1 MVKEADHTIAQ
12 MAQAVSDVSLEMNKV
27 SSSSQEQSQGIGE
40 INHAITDLEGTT
52 QQNAALVEEAA
63 AASQSLD
70 EQVQR
75 LEHLVARFS
84 L

>member
-1 MVKEADHTIAQ
+1 
-12 MAQAVSDVSLEMNKV
+12 VSSASLE
-27 SSSSQEQSQGIGE
+27 QSRGIGE
-40 INHAITDLEGTT
+40 INQAIAQLESTT
-52 QQNAALVEEAA
+52 QQNAALVEEAS